1 MNERPPD
8 SAADPPPTDVE
19 RILRALADREGGD
32 DLPAPVDERLRA
44 YRAGALSAAESG
56 ELEALLAR
64 SAAGR
69 RRLLEL
75 AGVDR
80 TLPLRRV
87 RNAVLGRPARRRW
100 TTPSWAPAAAIAA
113 AAAAILVAVLS
124 PFFLHVAKGPGSPA
138 YDVAARGLAEVR
150 AAEPAPGPAAGAAR
164 AYAGTTLRILV
175 RAREDGTAGASFAL
189 YRRGAGGVERVPSPA
204 EVRVEEERGS
214 ATFVGEAARV
224 LATRVPGSYPLYVVV
239 SAAGAAGLPPARVEA
254 ARGEDAGEALQSS
267 GRLVYP
273 LTIRLLAA
281 EPPVKE
287 RGR

>member
-1 MNERPPD
+1 MSARQTPPRTRRRPTSNAS
-8 SAADPPPTDVE
+8 SARSPTGKGGT
-19 RILRALADREGGD
+19 ISPLRRRAAAR
-32 DLPAPVDERLRA
+32 LPGRS
-44 YRAGALSAAESG
+44 LSAAESG
-56 ELEALLAR
+56 DLEALLAR

-80 TLPLRRV
+80 NLPLRRV
-87 RNAVLGRPARRRW
+87 RNAVLGRPARRGW

-150 AAEPAPGPAAGAAR
+150 AAEPAPGPAAEAAR

-189 YRRGAGGVERVPSPA
+189 YRRGAGGGRKGAVAGRGPGGGGAGERDVRGGSRPGAGHPVPAPTPSTSSSRPPA
-204 EVRVEEERGS
+204 PPACRRRGWRPRGGRMPAKLCS
-214 ATFVGEAARV
+214 
-224 LATRVPGSYPLYVVV
+224 LPVV
-239 SAAGAAGLPPARVEA
+239 S
-254 ARGEDAGEALQSS
+254 S
-267 GRLVYP
+267 
-273 LTIRLLAA
+273 IH
-281 EPPVKE
+281 
-287 RGR
+287 